1 MKNNEITIVGAGPL
15 GMLAAKSLSNRGCN
29 VSIIEMQD
37 KNTLKSPI
45 QDGKAIA
52 LNQNTVQLLKEL
64 DIWSLIPKDNIYPI
78 TAAKVINSTQRKH
91 INFQPKNN
99 YPIGY
104 FVKNHIIKTAIFQS
118 IESNSS
124 IELIKDKVLSIEEN
138 NNQYSIINTTN
149 QAFKQKLLIAA
160 DGRFSKIRD
169 MGNIG
174 YNQHDFERDMLL
186 IEVKHSNNNDNIAIE
201 QFLDNNTTCAILP
214 LDNYSASIALTVG
227 REKTKKLKNDIETL
241 KKFISPLL
249 SEYLG
254 NIDNILSVTSYPM
267 ISVYSNKFHSKSLLL
282 VGDAAV
288 GMHPVTAHGFN
299 LGCYSVGLINKSFS
313 KENINST
320 IRKKL
325 LLDKY
330 ELEFNINAKPLYNA
344 TNLIVNTFTNDK
356 KKYLRRF
363 IINSAETLPIWKN
376 IIYKRMGISYN

>member
-15 GMLAAKSLSNRGCN
+15 GMLTAKSLSDKGCN

-37 KNTLKSPI
+37 RNNLKSPK

-64 DIWSLIPKDNIYPI
+64 NIWSLIPKDSIFPI
-78 TAAKVINSTQRKH
+78 KTAKVINSTQTNH
-91 INFQPKNN
+91 LSFQPKND
-99 YPIGY
+99 YLIGY
-104 FVKNHIIKTAIFQS
+104 FVKNYIIKTAIFQS
-118 IESNSS
+118 IESNNS

-138 NNQYSIINTTN
+138 NSKYSIINTTN
-149 QAFKQKLLIAA
+149 QSFKQKILIAA

-169 MGNIG
+169 MGNIR

-186 IEVKHSNNNDNIAIE
+186 IEVKHSNNNNNIAIE
-201 QFLDNNTTCAILP
+201 QFLDNKTTCAILP
-214 LDNYSASIALTVG
+214 LNNYSASIALTVG
-227 REKTKKLKNDIETL
+227 REKTKKLKNDIATL

-249 SEYLG
+249 SDYIG
-254 NIDNILSVTSYPM
+254 NIDNILSITSYPM

-282 VGDAAV
+282 VGDSAV

-299 LGCYSVGLINKSFS
+299 LGCYSVSLINKNFS
-313 KENINST
+313 SENINSN

-325 LLDKY
+325 LLAKY
-330 ELEFNINAKPLYNA
+330 ELEFNINAKPLYSA

-363 IINSAETLPIWKN
+363 IINSAEALPIWKN
-376 IIYKRMGISYN
+376 IIYKKMGIY